1 MDELIVVTY
10 PQPLSIEARRMD
22 HHAVPDDGI
31 GLAYYFRGNVIARG
45 VVSREGL
52 EAIDKLLRTP
62 VPVALAASE
71 DEDGNIDARVCLVLP
86 MQGPGAEEG
95 AGESEGEEAWR
106 SSVPSASWEDSVPAP
121 PWEQEDGSSYG
132 DGPGERGHVAL
143 LPIGNVVRSSRDRH
157 HPDVAGDAREML
169 ENLLSGQAKDADRKA
184 IDDLLKSL

>member
-10 PQPLSIEARRMD
+10 PQPLTIEARRMD
-22 HHAVPDDGI
+22 HHTVPDDGI

-86 MQGPGAEEG
+86 VQGQGEDGADDEGAEEP
-95 AGESEGEEAWR
+95 WR
-106 SSVPSASWEDSVPAP
+106 NSVPSASFEDSVPAP
-121 PWEQEDGSSYG
+121 PWEQDDGSPYG
-132 DGPGERGHVAL
+132 GEGGDKAHVAL
-143 LPIGNVVRSSRDRH
+143 LPIGNVVRSSADRH
-157 HPDVAGDAREML
+157 HSDVAGDAREML
-169 ENLLSGQAKDADRKA
+169 ENLLAGQARDADQKA
-184 IDDLLKSL
+184 IDDLLRSL

>member
-10 PQPLSIEARRMD
+10 PQPLSIEARRVD
-22 HHAVPDDGI
+22 HHAVPEDGI

-52 EAIDKLLRTP
+52 QAIDKLLRSP

-86 MQGPGAEEG
+86 VQGHGSDESSED
-95 AGESEGEEAWR
+95 GEDEAWR
-106 SSVPSASWEDSVPAP
+106 ESVPSASWEDSVPAP
-121 PWEQEDGSSYG
+121 PWEQDDDSPYG
-132 DGPGERGHVAL
+132 EGEGDRAHVAL

-169 ENLLSGQAKDADRKA
+169 ENLLSGQARDADQKA

>member
-22 HHAVPDDGI
+22 HHAVPEDGI
-31 GLAYYFRGNVIARG
+31 GLAYYFRGHVIARG

-52 EAIDKLLRTP
+52 EAIDRLLRTP

-86 MQGPGAEEG
+86 MKGQPDE
-95 AGESEGEEAWR
+95 AGEGDDEAWK

-121 PWEQEDGSSYG
+121 PWEQEDGSPYG
-132 DGPGERGHVAL
+132 DGGERSHVAL
-143 LPIGNVVRSSRDRH
+143 LPIGNVARSSRDRH
-157 HPDVAGDAREML
+157 HPDVAGDAKEML
-169 ENLLSGQAKDADRKA
+169 ENLLSGQGKDADRKA

>member
-1 MDELIVVTY
+1 LDELIVVTY
-10 PQPLSIEARRMD
+10 PQPLSIEARRVD
-22 HHAVPDDGI
+22 HHAVPEDGI

-62 VPVALAASE
+62 VPVSLAASE
-71 DEDGNIDARVCLVLP
+71 DEEGNIDARVCLVLP
-86 MQGPGAEEG
+86 MQGRGEDAEPDG
-95 AGESEGEEAWR
+95 DVDEAWR
-106 SSVPSASWEDSVPAP
+106 SSVPNASWEDSVPAP
-121 PWEQEDGSSYG
+121 PWEQDDDSPYG
-132 DGPGERGHVAL
+132 EGGERSHVAL

-169 ENLLSGQAKDADRKA
+169 ENLLSGQARDADRKA